1 MYTEKDIK
9 DFEKLPASV
18 RSEVLVAYAIQG
30 IAQKALLEYEGAK
43 YGPEYTNLVNAAQA
57 EQKNVNKVVATAIA
71 GGSVPGDPGAKSA
84 LQSSRDAARQT
95 KEVIAGQAKLL
106 AAGISLDALEGLS
119 PEAIIELSKQSGK
132 ALRDN
137 IKSFNE
143 QAESI
148 KNNALAFEMLE
159 LSQNPVQ
166 QAIEDSKE
174 TVEGYNDEINVLNKT
189 LEEASRADELDRR
202 KIEDRNKVLENLAKK
217 EKSIND
223 QYDARITALDRV
235 ANANDRV
242 AERQRQQIDLASALT
257 SGDIGGA
264 ARAAAA
270 MTQTGAQNQIEDTKT
285 ALEAQR
291 QAELDGL
298 TESVNGQL
306 LTRKQ
311 IEDEINVIEE
321 TIYQRTIN
329 LRDENDKIYQL
340 QQSIKKEQENQSE
353 LNKILAEQEK
363 AAAEKALE
371 KLGIEEKISA
381 QKKNQLKDAIALSFA
396 RYTELNPGFKI
407 DLVKYKKQLGLE
419 GFALG
424 GKVGR
429 YAYGGNVG
437 YKGSREA
444 PPVARM
450 ATGSIVPGLGN
461 TDRIPALLTPG
472 EFVVRKSVAQANMPL
487 LEALNS
493 NVFPEFGQSLQPTS
507 IAPINTTTFN
517 AAPTLYNNYN
527 VNVNVAGTD
536 SSADDIANIVVR
548 KIKTANDRNV
558 RGSRY

>member
-202 KIEDRNKVLENLAKK
+202 KI
-217 EKSIND
+217 
-223 QYDARITALDRV
+223 
-235 ANANDRV
+235 
-242 AERQRQQIDLASALT
+242 
-257 SGDIGGA
+257 
-264 ARAAAA
+264 
-270 MTQTGAQNQIEDTKT
+270 
-285 ALEAQR
+285 
-291 QAELDGL
+291 
-298 TESVNGQL
+298 
-306 LTRKQ
+306 
-311 IEDEINVIEE
+311 
-321 TIYQRTIN
+321 
-329 LRDENDKIYQL
+329 
-340 QQSIKKEQENQSE
+340 
-353 LNKILAEQEK
+353 
-363 AAAEKALE
+363 
-371 KLGIEEKISA
+371 
-381 QKKNQLKDAIALSFA
+381 
-396 RYTELNPGFKI
+396 
-407 DLVKYKKQLGLE
+407 
-419 GFALG
+419 
-424 GKVGR
+424 
-429 YAYGGNVG
+429 
-437 YKGSREA
+437 
-444 PPVARM
+444 
-450 ATGSIVPGLGN
+450 
-461 TDRIPALLTPG
+461 
-472 EFVVRKSVAQANMPL
+472 
-487 LEALNS
+487 
-493 NVFPEFGQSLQPTS
+493 
-507 IAPINTTTFN
+507 
-517 AAPTLYNNYN
+517 
-527 VNVNVAGTD
+527 
-536 SSADDIANIVVR
+536 
-548 KIKTANDRNV
+548 
-558 RGSRY
+558 